1 MMRWAGHV
9 TCIEEKFIQGFGW
22 KHEGKRSLVKRRHR
36 WEYNTKK
43 DQ

>member
-1 MMRWAGHV
+1 MGRAFDMHIGG
-9 TCIEEKFIQGFGW
+9 EKFIQGFGW
-22 KHEGKRSLVKRRHR
+22 KLEGKRSLVKHRHR